1 MDILGSIVG
10 GIAKIASTV
19 APALMGVNQSLAIS
33 NQMAFIANFQKGES
47 DAKELT
53 IKRMEFD
60 AKMEMMR
67 QTVRAKERQEDKEF
81 SLALKDIEAETLIRQ
96 EKMRQAFQS
105 LEAEKQ
111 REFIQAI
118 EKFKREVQIALQADN
133 IAFQRWKTESDRQ
146 FALEIRF
153 LDAQIM
159 RQRDKQNRDD
169 AKRDRNSPVFAV
181 ADDIIQTVH
190 NRPEMPLTVF
200 FSPPVLRYDPLP
212 NATAQSQFPMME
224 STISGALRELFKR
237 YTLNQRPVKFMAG
250 EWVTKNRRAESAVN
264 QIFSELSSIPVIVLE
279 TEVEESFF
287 NMNIGFWN
295 NDFDDARFE
304 TVVRKLRW
312 QDAIGEISQTLFPQ
326 WQEQGRQVQTDFD
339 KAEFSRRN
347 REAFTHYMEILH
359 CIHVGMVTDEY
370 FLIYAPQ
377 RQLPLLPSLLPDLFD
392 EANLSDRERVSLT
405 TAVIDYCNALF
416 DGLEQVEPAAMLEL
430 RLAWAKILQS
440 VPSRYGFSNQVQAVM
455 QTWLKQRGINSST
468 DTITDIGKML
478 LPEDATFVESLNACL
493 QVLGESHFLNISL
506 SCFQRGMEHLQAQ
519 HYDLARLDFD
529 RTISINPHADA
540 YYQRAVACYGLQ
552 DYASAVADLDKA
564 TALQPHRAEYY
575 DLRGDAY
582 LKLNNYEI
590 ALANYNQAV
599 TLGHLSNKRDALQ
612 RQWNDIRRK
621 EEEERKLR
629 EAETARK
636 LAEEEERKLR
646 EAEEEERK
654 LREAEATRKL
664 AEEEERKLHEAETT
678 RKLAEEEERRRALIL
693 PLPNN
698 QTIELV
704 WIPAGVLNMEGGH
717 AVNISEF
724 RMGKYPITQDQYQAV
739 MDTNPSKF
747 SGSAKENHPVEN
759 VNWHQAM
766 EFCQKLTEHLKKQ
779 GFTLKIDLPSETQWE
794 FACRAGTTTQYW
806 FGDSDSQLKKHTW
819 YKDNSGSQT
828 HSVKEKEDTHTNP
841 WGLVDMHGNVWE
853 WCRDNWTSIVSELPK
868 DGSPYFNGSQDRK
881 ALRGAAWFNHSCAS
895 DRRGH
900 NFAHYAGNDG
910 FRVVCV

>member
-1 MDILGSIVG
+1 MDILGTIVS
-10 GIAKIASTV
+10 GIAKIGGTI
-19 APALMGVNQSLAIS
+19 APALMALNQSRAITTQTQSLAL
-33 NQMAFIANFQKGES
+33 AQKRDG
-47 DAKELT
+47 DAKELA

-81 SLALKDIEAETLIRQ
+81 SLALKSIEAETLLRQ

-111 REFIQAI
+111 REFTQAI
-118 EKFKREVQIALQADN
+118 EKFKAEVQIALQADN
-133 IAFQRWKTESDRQ
+133 IAFQRWKTETDRI
-146 FALEIRF
+146 FTIEMRF

-181 ADDIIQTVH
+181 ADDILQTIH
-190 NRPEMPLTVF
+190 HRPEMPLTVF

-224 STISGALRELFKR
+224 STLSGALRDLFKR
-237 YTLNQRPVKFMAG
+237 YTMNQRPVKFMAG

-264 QIFSELSSIPVIVLE
+264 QIFSELYSIPVIVLE

-287 NMNIGFWN
+287 NINIGFWN

-312 QDAIGEISQTLFPQ
+312 QDAIGEISKTLFQQ
-326 WQEQGRQVQTDFD
+326 WQEQGRQVQTDFE

-359 CIHVGMVTDEY
+359 CIHVGMVADEY

-392 EANLSDRERVSLT
+392 EANLSERERLSLT

-416 DGLEQVEPAAMLEL
+416 DGLEKTEPAAMVEL

-440 VPSRYGFSNQVQAVM
+440 VPPRYGFKNQVEAVM

-468 DTITDIGKML
+468 DPITDIGKLL

-493 QVLGESHFLNISL
+493 QALGESHFLNISL

-529 RTISINPHADA
+529 RTISINPQADA
-540 YYQRAVACYGLQ
+540 YYQRAVACYGLK

-599 TLGHLSNKRDALQ
+599 TLGHSSNKRDALQ
-612 RQWNDIRRK
+612 REWNDTRRK
-621 EEEERKLR
+621 EEEERKR
-629 EAETARK
+629 RK
-636 LAEEEERKLR
+636 
-646 EAEEEERK
+646 
-654 LREAEATRKL
+654 AEAARQ
-664 AEEEERKLHEAETT
+664 R
-678 RKLAEEEERRRALIL
+678 AEEEERRRALIL

-704 WIPAGVLNMEGGH
+704 WIPAGVLKMEGGH
-717 AVNISEF
+717 AVNISEL
-724 RMGKYPITQDQYQAV
+724 RMGKYPITQGQYQAV
-739 MDTNPSKF
+739 MGTNPSNF
-747 SGSAKENHPVEN
+747 SGSAKENHPVEK
-759 VNWHQAM
+759 VNWHQAV

-794 FACRAGTTTQYW
+794 YACRAATTTKYW
-806 FGDSDSQLKKHTW
+806 FGDSDSELQKHAW
-819 YKDNSGSQT
+819 YNDNSGSQT

-853 WCRDNWTSIVSELPK
+853 WCGDNWTSTVSELPK
-868 DGSPYFNGSQDRK
+868 DGSPYLNGSQDRK
-881 ALRGAAWFNHSCAS
+881 ALRGGAWCNYGLDCAS
-895 DRRGH
+895 GRRYY
-900 NFAHYAGNDG
+900 NNARNDYNYNG